1 MGVIKPYPALRPRVQ
16 LVGCCLLLAL
26 APLGCAG
33 GSAPATGAP
42 GAQLEFGVQMAR
54 RGLWN
59 EALFRFEQAQR
70 SNPNNP
76 RLLNNLAVAYE
87 AVGRY
92 DEALATYQKAVRMAP
107 GESRIRENLSRFSQ
121 FYESFRPDEEGGEAA
136 PAEAEETPSDAGT
149 AGEET
154 PESEP
159 QKAPADP
166 GEAEPTSEPT
176 PEPTPEQAP
185 EPTPERAPEPSP
197 EPPPR
202 QAPEPP
208 SESTPE
214 ETG

>member
-1 MGVIKPYPALRPRVQ
+1 
-16 LVGCCLLLAL
+16 
-26 APLGCAG
+26 
-33 GSAPATGAP
+33 
-42 GAQLEFGVQMAR
+42 MAR

-59 EALFRFEQAQR
+59 EAVFRFEQAQR

-92 DEALATYQKAVRMAP
+92 DKALATYQKAVRMAP
-107 GESRIRENLSRFSQ
+107 GESQIRQNLSRFSQ

-136 PAEAEETPSDAGT
+136 RAGAKEAPQDAGT

-154 PESEP
+154 PESAP
-159 QKAPADP
+159 QQAPADP

-185 EPTPERAPEPSP
+185 EPTPQRAPEPTPEQTPEPSP
-197 EPPPR
+197 EPPPA

-208 SESTPE
+208 SEPTPE
-214 ETG
+214 EAG

>member
-1 MGVIKPYPALRPRVQ
+1 MGVIKPYPALRPRAQ

-33 GSAPATGAP
+33 GSAPTTGTP
-42 GAQLEFGVQMAR
+42 EAQLEFGVQMAR

-70 SNPNNP
+70 SNPNNS

-107 GESRIRENLSRFSQ
+107 GESQIRQNLSRFSQ
-121 FYESFRPDEEGGEAA
+121 FYESFRPDDEGGEAA
-136 PAEAEETPSDAGT
+136 GAGAEEAPADAST

-159 QKAPADP
+159 QKAPANP

-176 PEPTPEQAP
+176 PEPTPERAP
-185 EPTPERAPEPSP
+185 KPTPEPSP
-197 EPPPR
+197 EPPPG

>member
-1 MGVIKPYPALRPRVQ
+1 MGVIKPYPALRPRAQ

-33 GSAPATGAP
+33 GSAPTTGTP
-42 GAQLEFGVQMAR
+42 EAQLEFGVQMAR

-70 SNPNNP
+70 SNPNSP

-107 GESRIRENLSRFSQ
+107 GESQIRKNLSRFSQ
-121 FYESFRPDEEGGEAA
+121 FYESFRPDEEGGEAEPIPKRA
-136 PAEAEETPSDAGT
+136 PE
-149 AGEET
+149 
-154 PESEP
+154 
-159 QKAPADP
+159 KA
-166 GEAEPTSEPT
+166 
-176 PEPTPEQAP
+176 PEQAP
-185 EPTPERAPEPSP
+185 EPS
-197 EPPPR
+197 
-202 QAPEPP
+202 PEPP

>member
-1 MGVIKPYPALRPRVQ
+1 MGVIKPYPALRPRAQ

-33 GSAPATGAP
+33 GSAPTTGTP
-42 GAQLEFGVQMAR
+42 EAQLEFGVQMAR

-70 SNPNNP
+70 SNPNSP

-107 GESRIRENLSRFSQ
+107 GESQIRKNLSRFSQ

-136 PAEAEETPSDAGT
+136 RAGAEEAPPSAGT
-149 AGEET
+149 AKEET

-159 QKAPADP
+159 QEAPADP
-166 GEAEPTSEPT
+166 GEAEPTSEPA
-176 PEPTPEQAP
+176 PEQAP
-185 EPTPERAPEPSP
+185 EPTPKRAPEKAPEQAPEPS
-197 EPPPR
+197 
-202 QAPEPP
+202 PEPP